1 MEKISEEI
9 VTPSKTVKQ
18 AVDYVVNLL
27 KNELSE
33 GFQYHNLE
41 YTLET
46 SRVAQGLCKEYDLER
61 DMTDNLMLA
70 ALFHATG
77 YIKDP
82 QNPKKESVVY
92 LKDYLK
98 KNNFDAERIDFIVR
112 LIESTRNGF
121 QPGNLEEEILHD
133 AIISEV
139 GRKRFFWRSELLRIE
154 KRLIFDEEFD
164 QHTWEKTK
172 QDFLVRHDFLTVAG
186 RNRYGGRRSKNI
198 QKQRSNLLKG
208 HKVAIRNNTGKDFG
222 RGVDTL
228 YRAVYRNHINLSS
241 IADGKANM
249 MISINTVILSV
260 IITFSGAGLS
270 FSNEYIIENL
280 RFVVPILSLLISS
293 LLSVVFA
300 VLSARPDVTEKEVE
314 NMDNLN
320 TKRISL
326 LYFGNFVNV
335 NLTAFLEYLQKLKM
349 DQNELY
355 DSMSIDLYYLGFV
368 LKKKY
373 RLVLISYNI
382 FMFGLIICVLAF
394 LVIFLYTQGSA

>member
-1 MEKISEEI
+1 MENISEEI
-9 VTPSKTVKQ
+9 ETSSTTVKK

-33 GFQYHNLE
+33 GFQYHNLD

-46 SRVAQGLCKEYDLER
+46 TRVVQELAGQYELEGEEIE
-61 DMTDNLMLA
+61 NLMLA
-70 ALFHATG
+70 ALFHPTG

-82 QNPKKESVVY
+82 KNPKRESINYLKEYLSKESVDQGRVE
-92 LKDYLK
+92 K
-98 KNNFDAERIDFIVR
+98 IST
-112 LIESTRNGF
+112 LIESTREGF
-121 QPGNLEEEILHD
+121 EPSNLEEELLHD
-133 AIISEV
+133 AILSEI
-139 GRKRFFWRSELLRIE
+139 GRRRFFWRSELMRIE
-154 KRLIFDEEFD
+154 KRLIFNEQYEQDE
-164 QHTWEKTK
+164 WEKEK
-172 QDFLVRHDFLTVAG
+172 QDFLIRNDFLSVAG
-186 RNRYGGRRSKNI
+186 RNIFGRRRSKNI
-198 QKQRSNLLKG
+198 QKQRSNLHKG
-208 HKVAIRNNTGKDFG
+208 SKVAIRKNTGKDFG

-260 IITFSGAGLS
+260 IITLSGAGLS
-270 FSNEYIIENL
+270 YSSAYIVENL
-280 RFVVPILSLLISS
+280 RFVVPIFSLLISS

-314 NMDNLN
+314 NMENLN

-335 NLTAFLEYLQKLKM
+335 ELSAFLEYLQNLKM
-349 DQNELY
+349 DQSELY

-373 RLVLISYNI
+373 KLVSISYNI
-382 FMFGLIICVLAF
+382 FMIGLIVAVTSF
-394 LVIFLYTQGSA
+394 IFIFIYSQQSA